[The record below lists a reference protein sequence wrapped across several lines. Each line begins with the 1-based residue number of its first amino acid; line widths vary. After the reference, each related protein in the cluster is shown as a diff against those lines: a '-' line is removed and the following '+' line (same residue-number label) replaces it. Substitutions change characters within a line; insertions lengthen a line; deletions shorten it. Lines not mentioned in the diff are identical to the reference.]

1 MDLTM
6 IEAVMATLLAA
17 FALTTFLSWRGGNER
32 RDVRLLA
39 VLTGAWGAATAVAV
53 AL

>member
-1 MDLTM
+1 MT
-6 IEAVMATLLAA
+6 EAVMATLLAA
-17 FALTTFLSWRGGNER
+17 FALTTILSWRGGNDR

-39 VLTGAWGAATAVAV
+39 ALTGAWGAATAVAV

>member
-1 MDLTM
+1 M

-17 FALTTFLSWRGGNER
+17 FALTTLMSWRGGNEH
-32 RDVRLLA
+32 RDVGLLA
-39 VLTGAWGAATAVAV
+39 ALTGAWGAATAVAV